1 MKLIKR
7 HERQGGQAGLAPY
20 RDINRIRNEL
30 SRFFQDP
37 LAALQPSPSL
47 FGGWEPNVDVYEDK
61 DKITVK
67 AEVPGMKKEDIEV
80 SVEDDVL
87 TIAGERKEEH
97 EETKGEAFRS
107 ERFFGRFER
116 TISLSGSVDP
126 SKVQAN
132 YKDGVLTIT
141 LPKSEEHQRKQIEVK
156 TS

>member
-1 MKLIKR
+1 MKLKR
-7 HERQGGQAGLAPY
+7 HEGREGQSGLAPY

-30 SRFFQDP
+30 NRFFQDP
-37 LAALQPSPSL
+37 LAVLQPSPSL

-80 SVEDDVL
+80 SVEGDLL

-97 EETKGEAFRS
+97 EEKKGETYRS
-107 ERFFGRFER
+107 ERYFGRFER
-116 TISLSGSVDP
+116 SVSLSQQVDP

-132 YKDGVLTIT
+132 YKDGVLTIM
-141 LPKSEEHQRKQIEVK
+141 LPKSEQHKPKQIEVK
-156 TS
+156 N